1 MAAPNSNW
9 VYEKGI
15 VTEKDRIALERARK
29 IEAKKLKSGYRWF
42 KVNARTKILVE
53 CDKDGNPTK
62 RGQESIDSYKSM

>member
-29 IEAKKLKSGYRWF
+29 IEAKKLKNGYRWF

-62 RGQESIDSYKSM
+62 RGQEIIDRYKSM